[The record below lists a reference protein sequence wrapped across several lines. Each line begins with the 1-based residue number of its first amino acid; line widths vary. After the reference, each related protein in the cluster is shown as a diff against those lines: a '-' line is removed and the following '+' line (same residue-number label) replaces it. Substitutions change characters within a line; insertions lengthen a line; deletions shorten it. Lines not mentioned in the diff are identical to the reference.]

1 MYTIIANRHKKE
13 DMPMK
18 FPDQITVLI
27 ADDHPLALEG
37 IRSIIEKAPEIKIV
51 GKAQDGNEIKPMIAK
66 LRPRILLLNLVMPN
80 HNPVELAKWVRENY
94 PDITTLVLTGHH
106 RDASLAGMM
115 EAGAAG
121 YLDKTVQAEQ
131 LIDSIRLAASGVNL
145 FDEQQKMRART
156 WHEEVEKKWNRLSE
170 REKQVLR
177 LLAEGVSNQEIA
189 SHLQITVKTLDKH
202 LEKIYRKLAVDSRP
216 KAVLWGK
223 ENMGDFPY

>member
-1 MYTIIANRHKKE
+1 
-13 DMPMK
+13 MK